1 MHTFT
6 QPSEAAPEMTAL
18 FNACSFKKENTTQHV
33 HADENTHTR
42 AHTHTH
48 TNTHTHT
55 HTHVKQAGADFISSS
70 GDTTQQLTVYRV
82 MKHLDSPVTAIC

>member
-18 FNACSFKKENTTQHV
+18 FNACSLKKKKNTTQHV
-33 HADENTHTR
+33 HAHTD
-42 AHTHTH
+42 TP
-48 TNTHTHT
+48 
-55 HTHVKQAGADFISSS
+55 THVKQAGADFISSS

-82 MKHLDSPVTAIC
+82 MKHLDSPLTAIC